1 MAGKKKTESGDMLNS
16 LLNIPQQ
23 RKLIDGVDMKKPVNE
38 AGMASFLSIKRRMI
52 EAWRRSEG
60 VKGDDWDVF
69 GDDVCLTRKGAI
81 QCAGD
86 LGRGISI
93 QNALS
98 WVYTQQAGHRV
109 MMKGMCS
116 NPRVVRAVKLSDGLL
131 VIVRVRNPNDYPAG
145 AEFMALDDGTGG
157 YSAPGNFN
165 RKGW

>member
-1 MAGKKKTESGDMLNS
+1 MAGKKKVNVEDLFKNILNT
-16 LLNIPQQ
+16 PQK
-23 RKLIDGVDMKKPVNE
+23 RKLIEGVDMKRPVNE
-38 AGMASFLSIKRRMI
+38 AGMASFLSVKRRMI

-60 VKGDDWDVF
+60 VKGEDWDVF
-69 GDDVCLTRKGAI
+69 GGDVCLKIKGAI

-86 LGRGISI
+86 LGKRISI
-93 QNALS
+93 QNALN
-98 WVYTQQAGHRV
+98 WVYTKQAGHRV

-131 VIVRVRNPNDYPAG
+131 VIVRVRNPNDYPTG